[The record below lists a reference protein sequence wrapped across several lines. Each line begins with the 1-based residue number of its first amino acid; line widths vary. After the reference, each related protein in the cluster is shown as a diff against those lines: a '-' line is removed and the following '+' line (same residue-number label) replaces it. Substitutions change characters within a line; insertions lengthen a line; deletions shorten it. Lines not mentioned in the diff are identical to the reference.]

1 MDRLQVGQL
10 PANSLLCP
18 NLFVYPMT
26 IRLATPADIT
36 ALLAL
41 IKGVVPLMQASG
53 NFQWDDHYP
62 NETVFSTDIAK
73 GQLWVAD
80 IDGQLAGVAALT
92 EDQEPEYAQV
102 GFDLSQRAV
111 VTHRLAVD
119 PAFRGQGV
127 AAALLNQAEQIALE
141 RGISFLRIDTNS
153 ENQVT
158 QKLFPKL
165 GYEYAGAITLSF
177 RPGLRFLAYE
187 KKLSL

>member
-1 MDRLQVGQL
+1 
-10 PANSLLCP
+10 
-18 NLFVYPMT
+18 MT
-26 IRLATPADIT
+26 IRPATTADIP
-36 ALLAL
+36 ALLNL
-41 IKGVVPLMQASG
+41 LKNVIPLMHETG

-62 NETVFSTDIAK
+62 NETVFGNDITKA
-73 GQLWVAD
+73 QLWVAD

-127 AAALLNQAEQIALE
+127 AVALLEQAEQLALE
-141 RGISFLRIDTNS
+141 RGIKFLRIDTNS
-153 ENQVT
+153 ENQGT

-165 GYEYAGAITLSF
+165 GYQYAGEITLGF

-187 KKLSL
+187 KKLN